1 MQNIVITGAAGFIG
15 STLANY
21 FYKKNQD
28 TNLILIDTLEYG
40 NLNNLDT
47 AIQSKLIKSN
57 CLNIE
62 ELESIIPNESVVFHF
77 AGISSLSECESD
89 YNKSIDNNFL
99 STVNIIEISAKK
111 KAIKFF
117 FASTSAIY
125 ENNKSK
131 PFTETDETSPDLM
144 YSYSKKM
151 CEDYLNFRSLKKD
164 CPPIIITR
172 FFNVFGYNQN
182 VFRKNPPLTAYLI
195 ECAKNNVTAKIYNN
209 DTSTKRDYIFI
220 DDLIYILVTFF
231 DKYLIKKF
239 DVINLTSGNLYSVE
253 DIINILKE
261 VSGKNIKV
269 EFEKPQLIWSKYPII
284 LEKISQERIVSEVYK
299 TSHGSNL
306 KLKQLIGNEFNFISM
321 KEGLS
326 MMLNIKND

>member
-21 FYKKNQD
+21 LYKNNQNI
-28 TNLILIDTLEYG
+28 NLILIDTLEYG
-40 NLNNLDT
+40 NLNNLDSS
-47 AIQSKLIKSN
+47 IQSKLIKSN
-57 CLNIE
+57 CLDLE
-62 ELESIIPNESVVFHF
+62 ELANIIPNESVVFHF

-89 YNKSIDNNFL
+89 YIKSVDNNFL
-99 STVNIIEISAKK
+99 STVNIIEISARKK
-111 KAIKFF
+111 VTKFF

-125 ENNKSK
+125 ENNKIK
-131 PFTETDETSPDLM
+131 PFLESDQTSPDLM

-151 CEDYLNFRSLKKD
+151 CEDYLYFRSLKKD

-182 VFRKNPPLTAYLI
+182 IFRKNPPLTAYLI
-195 ECAKNNVTAKIYNN
+195 DCVKNNTTAKIYNN
-209 DTSTKRDYIFI
+209 DTNTKRDYIFI
-220 DDLIYILVTFF
+220 DDLIYILVSFF
-231 DKYLIKKF
+231 EKSSSKKI

-269 EFEKPQLIWSKYPII
+269 EFEQPQLIWSKYPLI
-284 LEKISQERIVSEVYK
+284 LDKITQDRIVSEVYK
-299 TSHGSNL
+299 TSHGSNI
-306 KLKQLIGNEFNFISM
+306 KLKELIGEDFNFVTM
-321 KEGLS
+321 NQGLNL
-326 MMLNIKND
+326 MLNIKND